1 MKHAS
6 SFLFVWL
13 LTACG
18 VESEEPG
25 AVAGS
30 AGVPSTSGSSGT
42 APGGAGGATLATG
55 GTSGAGQVSGAG
67 SGGAMVGQ
75 AGSGG
80 TLATAGASGASATA
94 GAGGGGGSA
103 GGNGGSG
110 GNATSTFAC
119 SQLTGPNVAGEWF
132 AAGFEDA
139 VGNAA
144 WQVKAPHHSFVE
156 DWANPN
162 HDVWRDSDCQGT
174 YINCETK
181 SRCDNA
187 TPDRVLFV
195 TQQGD
200 YLGTPQATWQS
211 LIQSALVTFKAK
223 YPGLKRVE
231 LLTFVRAPSGQDC
244 GGETTISPLLDAAQ
258 KAVADASG
266 GFVTVGPHLTAS
278 ACSTF
283 SGSPHM
289 TAQGNME
296 IAQQLAQ
303 HYN

>member
-1 MKHAS
+1 MLSAAGGIS
-6 SFLFVWL
+6 
-13 LTACG
+13 
-18 VESEEPG
+18 G
-25 AVAGS
+25 AGQLSAGS
-30 AGVPSTSGSSGT
+30 GGVAAGAGGT
-42 APGGAGGATLATG
+42 LAAAGGGGAGGA
-55 GTSGAGQVSGAG
+55 V
-67 SGGAMVGQ
+67 
-75 AGSGG
+75 
-80 TLATAGASGASATA
+80 ASA
-94 GAGGGGGSA
+94 GAGGLGGAGGAGGSA
-103 GGNGGSG
+103 
-110 GNATSTFAC
+110 ALTFAC

-139 VGNAA
+139 VGSAK

-187 TPDRVLFV
+187 MPDRVLFV

-200 YLGTPQATWQS
+200 YLGTSQASWES
-211 LIQSALVTFKAK
+211 LIQSALTTFKGK

-231 LLTFVRAPSGQDC
+231 LLTFVRAPNGQDC
-244 GGETTISPLLDAAQ
+244 GSETTVSPRLDAAQ
-258 KAVADASG
+258 KAVAEASG

-289 TAQGNME
+289 TAQGNLE
-296 IAQQLAQ
+296 IAQQLAA
-303 HYN
+303 HYKLP

>member
-1 MKHAS
+1 MTTAGAMS
-6 SFLFVWL
+6 S
-13 LTACG
+13 
-18 VESEEPG
+18 S
-25 AVAGS
+25 
-30 AGVPSTSGSSGT
+30 
-42 APGGAGGATLATG
+42 
-55 GTSGAGQVSGAG
+55 GQVSGAA
-67 SGGAMVGQ
+67 GGGVAGAA
-75 AGSGG
+75 AGSGAGFSSAG
-80 TLATAGASGASATA
+80 TGGALAGA
-94 GAGGGGGSA
+94 GAGGGGSGGDGVAGAAGSA
-103 GGNGGSG
+103 
-110 GNATSTFAC
+110 ALTFAC

-139 VGNAA
+139 VGSAK

-162 HDVWRDSDCQGT
+162 HDVWRDGACQGT
-174 YINCETK
+174 YVNCETK

-187 TPDRVLFV
+187 MPDRVLFV

-200 YLGTPQATWQS
+200 YLKTPQATWES
-211 LIQSALVTFKAK
+211 LIKSALTTFKAK
-223 YPGLKRVE
+223 YSGLKRVE

-258 KAVADASG
+258 KAVADASD

-283 SGSPHM
+283 SGPPHM

-303 HYN
+303 YYKLP

>member
-1 MKHAS
+1 MKPAS
-6 SFLFVWL
+6 LLLFVC

-18 VESEEPG
+18 VETAQPRG
-25 AVAGS
+25 VA
-30 AGVPSTSGSSGT
+30 
-42 APGGAGGATLATG
+42 GGAGGSAAGAPSGGVAGTMLAAG
-55 GTSGAGQVSGAG
+55 GTSGASQVSGAG
-67 SGGAMVGQ
+67 TGGV
-75 AGSGG
+75 
-80 TLATAGASGASATA
+80 ASGLA
-94 GAGGGGGSA
+94 GAGGTLPASGA
-103 GGNGGSG
+103 GGAAAMAGAGGAGGGSG
-110 GNATSTFAC
+110 GEATSTFAC

-132 AAGFEDA
+132 AAGFEDV
-139 VGNAA
+139 VGGAK

-156 DWANPN
+156 DWANPS

-174 YINCETK
+174 YTSCETK
-181 SRCDNA
+181 SRCDDA
-187 TPDRVLFV
+187 TPDRLLFV

-211 LIQSALVTFKAK
+211 LIQSALTTFKAK

-244 GGETTISPLLDAAQ
+244 GSETTISPLLDAAQ

-283 SGSPHM
+283 AGSPHM

-303 HYN
+303 HYK